1 MTTWAWSLT
10 STRGSGGSGGPNI
23 LVFELKIEKS
33 DIVPSYILKKQKF
46 LEAFW
51 SQLSLKNIQTLPV
64 LRQKQIMRLLMKS
77 WHDTRQM
84 LFCDFEPGW
93 SGGDSGTG
101 WSGGDSGT
109 RWTPVGD
116 LNKRY
121 RRLQDILLSSFD
133 LLLLKSVTRND
144 RRVIKLKDLKKN
156 QDSWLSGDRFNLSS
170 VNLLHVIINI

>member
-1 MTTWAWSLT
+1 
-10 STRGSGGSGGPNI
+10 
-23 LVFELKIEKS
+23 
-33 DIVPSYILKKQKF
+33 
-46 LEAFW
+46 
-51 SQLSLKNIQTLPV
+51 
-64 LRQKQIMRLLMKS
+64 
-77 WHDTRQM
+77 M

-156 QDSWLSGDRFNLSS
+156 QDSWLSGDQFNLSS
-170 VNLLHVIINI
+170 VITCDYQHLKDWLPWTFPSIWERLGVGRLGGLLWRCSTAFSSLRVWPGDNKISQVQFQLVIDQLTKFQQPPNRCSK